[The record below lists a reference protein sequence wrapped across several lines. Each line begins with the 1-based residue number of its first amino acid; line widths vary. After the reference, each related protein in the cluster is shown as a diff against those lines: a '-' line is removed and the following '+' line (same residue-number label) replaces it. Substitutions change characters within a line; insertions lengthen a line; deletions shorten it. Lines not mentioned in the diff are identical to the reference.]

1 MKLNQLTLSNIKGYI
16 QANFRD
22 VIDSFGELP
31 SYLKEQAQWRL
42 NQVKAKSPACY
53 KKDKCEHCGCQV
65 SAKVLEDRGCSDN
78 EKCYGKMMNET
89 EWEWFKL
96 SRNVEM
102 FALFGKE
109 GMFDETLKSE

>member
-1 MKLNQLTLSNIKGYI
+1 
-16 QANFRD
+16 
-22 VIDSFGELP
+22 
-31 SYLKEQAQWRL
+31 
-42 NQVKAKSPACY
+42 
-53 KKDKCEHCGCQV
+53 
-65 SAKVLEDRGCSDN
+65 
-78 EKCYGKMMNET
+78 MMNET